1 MGAWGTALF
10 SDDTASDVRED
21 FKRHIGDGLTPEAAT
36 ALMVKE
42 WGSALD
48 DPDDGPPFWLALA
61 ATQWSLG
68 RLVPEVMNQALRI
81 LDSGVD
87 LHRWDSDKKLQA
99 KRRVV
104 LERLREQL
112 ISTQPPQKKIA
123 PTFRNSNDWAI
134 GSIRAYKLTNG
145 ELCLLRVIGHHTD
158 KGGKSPVAELLDWVG
173 SELPSK
179 EAMRQLPVRR
189 HLYPNGRE
197 LSQFMLGATSERERK
212 AARIEDTGVVLEPGQ
227 KPGGFTVFLLRHL
240 DKHLATLFGLG
251 HSAK

>member
-1 MGAWGTALF
+1 MGTWGTALF

-21 FKRHIGDGLTPEAAT
+21 FKRHVGDGLTAEAAT

-81 LDSGVD
+81 LDNGVD
-87 LHRWDSDKKLQA
+87 LRRWDNDKKLQA
-99 KRRVV
+99 KRLLV

-112 ISTQPPQKKIA
+112 VSTQPPQKKIG
-123 PTFRNSNDWAI
+123 PTFRNSNAWAR
-134 GSIRAYKLTNG
+134 GSVQAYKLSNG

-158 KGGKSPVAELLDWVG
+158 KGGKAPVAELLDWVG

-179 EAMRQLPVRR
+179 DEMRR
-189 HLYPNGRE
+189 HVYPNGRE
-197 LSQFMLGATSERERK
+197 LSQFMLGATSERKRK
-212 AARIEDTGVVLEPGQ
+212 NARLEDTGVVLEPGQ
-227 KPGGFTVFLLRHL
+227 KAGGFTVFLLRHL

-251 HSAK
+251 QIAK